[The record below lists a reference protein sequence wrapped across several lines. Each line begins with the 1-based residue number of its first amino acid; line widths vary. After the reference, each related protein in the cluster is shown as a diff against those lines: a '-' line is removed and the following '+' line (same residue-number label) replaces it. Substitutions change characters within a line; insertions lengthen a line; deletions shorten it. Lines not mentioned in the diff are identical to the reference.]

1 MTEWREVDEPKI
13 WVSRFF
19 GGSVQSL
26 SFDWST
32 QGKKVDYVH
41 AYWRDQILADP
52 IDAPEKIFPRRH
64 KEIKSSLKDAFTI
77 VGGILI
83 ISPALRDILV
93 EFDLGQ
99 SQLFEVPIC
108 ADESGTPSGLPN
120 HYALNVHEPRRT
132 VIIELSDN
140 IERPISPGRTEPAP
154 NAKYVPQRWT
164 EILPARAD
172 SAQGPDLWHD
182 PRILSRFFMSDRLK
196 QAIDAADLK
205 VKGLDLYPARVF
217 EEA

>member
-1 MTEWREVDEPKI
+1 MTEWCEVDEPKI

-19 GGSVQSL
+19 TSRNLVN
-26 SFDWST
+26 FDWST
-32 QGKKVDYVH
+32 RGARIDYKN
-41 AYWRDQILADP
+41 AYWRDQALADP
-52 IDAPEKIFPRRH
+52 KDAPERIFFEDDTAVKPT
-64 KEIKSSLKDAFTI
+64 LKDAFTI
-77 VGGILI
+77 IGGILI
-83 ISPALRDILV
+83 ISPALRDVLV
-93 EFDLGQ
+93 ECDLGQ

-164 EILPARAD
+164 EILPVRAD